1 MSVYGA
7 LYVGRTAYFI
17 GRAVCVRL
25 RRVYAGK
32 FVKFAPFNCLARVL
46 RTFYVHTLLLVL
58 FHFHKLQIT
67 RFQTACQLSK
77 GTFFRPNSRCPM
89 GNLWFRWTHHR
100 YFGLFGFFY
109 FVENDYANDA
119 ETVHFLTLLKYFA
132 SHIPFFWLSPHVLHC
147 LWLVKKAASF
157 FDQSHT
163 EIVCVNRINL
173 LTA

>member
-1 MSVYGA
+1 
-7 LYVGRTAYFI
+7 
-17 GRAVCVRL
+17 
-25 RRVYAGK
+25 
-32 FVKFAPFNCLARVL
+32 
-46 RTFYVHTLLLVL
+46 
-58 FHFHKLQIT
+58 
-67 RFQTACQLSK
+67 
-77 GTFFRPNSRCPM
+77 M